1 MTQDRAWQVKTKG
14 KLKMQVKRLPF
25 FNARS
30 PDNDP
35 PRKCVADRR
44 DKLTDQ
50 VNQRINHNQER
61 RAGPEDHGGV
71 ANLEHCPKPMEPP
84 APPHVGL
91 IVDKYYFCLARLHFL
106 FC

>member
-14 KLKMQVKRLPF
+14 KLKMQVKRLAF
-25 FNARS
+25 FNAHS

-61 RAGPEDHGGV
+61 RAGPEDHGVV
-71 ANLEHCPKPMEPP
+71 ANLEHCPKRMKPP
-84 APPHVGL
+84 APSHIGL
-91 IVDKYYFCLARLHFL
+91 IVDKYYFCLARFHFL